1 MYHVP
6 NTRIQEEEEYANAS
20 RRNIAQSKYQGED
33 RTKKQEFLDISTLMP
48 TMEAIAKGHGV
59 QTIPPE
65 VADYLALALRAR
77 LSGLIEEMSKA
88 SKHRWASVGGVTS
101 TPTLYED
108 GKTPIF
114 DRVVRRDVGKQ
125 LQLLEKI
132 EKDEELRLRRER
144 KERESKVRAAMGTA
158 GATVDGDEDD
168 DGPPKK
174 KKKKADGPGVTA
186 KNMSEE
192 TKKKLS
198 NSIANQ
204 AAGFMGKYAWM
215 HSGSSSL
222 PARPRPTKN
231 SNGGSNAATN
241 APSPTASG
249 SGWARPYVPSKLSKQ
264 IKAAEAKREI
274 TARDALFVV
283 ERERGHGGGRG
294 TARGWAV

>member
-1 MYHVP
+1 
-6 NTRIQEEEEYANAS
+6 
-20 RRNIAQSKYQGED
+20 
-33 RTKKQEFLDISTLMP
+33 MP
-48 TMEAIAKGHGV
+48 TMEEIAKGHGV

-65 VADYLALALRAR
+65 VADYVALALRAR

-114 DRVVRRDVGKQ
+114 DRIVRRDVGKQ
-125 LQLLEKI
+125 LQFLEKI
-132 EKDEELRLRRER
+132 EKDEELRMRRER
-144 KERESKVRAAMGTA
+144 KERESKMRAAMGTA
-158 GATVDGDEDD
+158 GLNVDGDEDD

-222 PARPRPTKN
+222 PTRPRPTKN
-231 SNGGSNAATN
+231 SNGGGNTAAN
-241 APSPTASG
+241 APSPAASGSG

-274 TARDALFVV
+274 TIRDAMFVV

-294 TARGWAV
+294 AARGWAV